1 MRGFQQ
7 ICRIIALPMA
17 VMMFLTSLPLGMAR
31 AALVGTEQAVV
42 GQGAAAVAAGAA
54 ERQRVLAFVQREDV
68 RRQMEELGVDPAEA
82 EARVGRLTDEEVRRI
97 AGQLD
102 RLPAG
107 QGAVGALLGAAL
119 FVFLVLLLTDLLG
132 LTDVFPFVRR

>member
-7 ICRIIALPMA
+7 ICRIVALPMA

-31 AALVGTEQAVV
+31 AALVGTEQAV
-42 GQGAAAVAAGAA
+42 GQGAAAVAGAA

-82 EARVGRLTDEEVRRI
+82 AARVGRLTDEEVRRI
-97 AGQLD
+97 AGHLD

-107 QGAVGALLGAAL
+107 QGAVGALIGAVI

-132 LTDVFPFVRR
+132 LTDIFPFVRR